1 MASTT
6 SVSQQAKVSL
16 EPGSP
21 NREPSA
27 ETGTE
32 TKQLGHWAQAWL
44 RFRRDRFA
52 LFGGFVVLVLIVIA
66 LCAPWLAPHDP
77 LTQHPDGL
85 VGDFGV
91 PVAPSVTHFL
101 LGTDALGRDFLSR
114 LIWGGQISITV
125 AVVANVTSLSIAI
138 LLGGMAGFFGGWI
151 DTMIMRMVD
160 LFLGFPALLLQIA
173 LATVLPPSLFTVI
186 VVITVFGW
194 VYPSRIFRGMVVSL
208 RERPFVE
215 AAQSIG
221 TGELRIFFRH
231 MLPQM
236 WPTVIVFAT
245 LRVPAAILTEAGLS
259 FIGLGVRPP
268 TPSWGNLIQEGFRF
282 YRTAPWLILF
292 PGLALMLVVLSFNL
306 LGDGLRDALDPR
318 QQHAETIRKA

>member
-1 MASTT
+1 M
-6 SVSQQAKVSL
+6 VDVQGVRNNSQADI
-16 EPGSP
+16 
-21 NREPSA
+21 R
-27 ETGTE
+27 

-52 LFGGFVVLVLIVIA
+52 LGAGFIVLALILVA
-66 LCAPWLAPHDP
+66 ACAPLLVPHDP

-85 VGDFGV
+85 IGDFGV
-91 PVAPSVTHFL
+91 PVAPGASRFV

-114 LIWGGQISITV
+114 LIWGGRISMTV

-138 LLGGMAGFFGGWI
+138 LLGGVAGFLGGWT
-151 DTMIMRMVD
+151 DTLIMRIVD

-173 LATVLPPSLFTVI
+173 LATVLPPSLLTVI
-186 VVITVFGW
+186 IVITVFGW

-208 RERPFVE
+208 RRRPFVE

-318 QQHAETIRKA
+318 QQQAEEIRKA